1 MTLLNELK
9 KKTLNVDEIEF
20 LRDANSEVT
29 QTFLLL
35 KILECMQSC
44 GKST

>member
-9 KKTLNVDEIEF
+9 KKTLNEDEIEF
-20 LRDANSEVT
+20 LRDANPEVT

-35 KILECMQSC
+35 KILQFCKSC
-44 GKST
+44 EKST